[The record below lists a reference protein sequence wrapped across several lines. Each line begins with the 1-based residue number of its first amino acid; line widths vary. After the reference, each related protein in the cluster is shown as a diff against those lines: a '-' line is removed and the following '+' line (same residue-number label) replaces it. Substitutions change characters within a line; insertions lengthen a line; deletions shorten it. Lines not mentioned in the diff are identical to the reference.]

1 MDHSAR
7 ENIQTV
13 KVDVNIQEE
22 NSKWGLDF
30 NCTLPIN
37 SDMVL
42 PIVNA
47 EGFVRVTQS
56 VRAILSVNDLIKLYK
71 GETRNYAGQYEAR
84 GGSAAL
90 LLKFVF

>member
-1 MDHSAR
+1 MDCSAR

-13 KVDVNIQEE
+13 KVDVNIQDE
-22 NSKWGLDF
+22 NSKWGLDL

-37 SDMVL
+37 SDMGTPV
-42 PIVNA
+42 VNS
-47 EGFVRVTQS
+47 EGFVRITQS
-56 VRAILSVNDLIKLYK
+56 VRAILSLNDLIMLYK